1 MTKTSRRPA
10 KVHARPGVVTSRNAN
25 YSTPTQRKRR
35 ILLQSRSDCYSNGE
49 TQRRPQQQ
57 RQTPKHYQQLL
68 PVLVAVVV
76 SLAAFPRAVGRVA
89 RVAGRGTH
97 HVVARLAVGLRP
109 LVVGLAGLVRL
120 QEGGRLF
127 GGLGGGRVDGGGGPR
142 GPGPLGLVGL
152 ARAGG
157 LVVRVLVPADF
168 LLSRC
173 GWTQVLLA

>member
-1 MTKTSRRPA
+1 MPA
-10 KVHARPGVVTSRNAN
+10 LASSPQGTPITPHQPKGRDGYYSKAAATVTA
-25 YSTPTQRKRR
+25 TAKP
-35 ILLQSRSDCYSNGE
+35 NGDPN
-49 TQRRPQQQ
+49 RDKP
-57 RQTPKHYQQLL
+57 PKHYQQLL

-76 SLAAFPRAVGRVA
+76 SLAAFPRAVGSVA
-89 RVAGRGTH
+89 RVAGRGTD

-120 QEGGRLF
+120 QEGGRLL

-152 ARAGG
+152 ARASG

-168 LLSRC
+168 LLGRC